1 MSTETE
7 VEELESEKMSNEA
20 MIEELETR
28 NAEIDDELYKLQEL
42 TADTGD

>member
-1 MSTETE
+1 MSEDKI
-7 VEELESEKMSNEA
+7 EELESEKMSNEA
-20 MIEELETR
+20 IIEELETR

>member
-1 MSTETE
+1 MLEDKID
-7 VEELESEKMSNEA
+7 ELESEKMSNEA

-28 NAEIDDELYKLQEL
+28 NTEIDQRLFELEEL